1 MALKKKKNNKTK
13 WRIEIRE
20 GINRRQIA
28 KIKLAPNPHRYCSIE
43 RSSYILSH
51 ILLNPLSNIFQSS
64 NIAWYNNPERWPRDG
79 LSSSQSL
86 VSSSFPHR
94 FDDDRFTVY
103 RAEKYKASSAKI
115 SRGWIITVAAVSI
128 LQPCSLCVCKL
139 LKRSCKARKSPKG
152 GGQRSGR
159 EPLNSECNSI
169 IAGILRTFAIPA
181 RQSCRSPSFFLS
193 LAKSR
198 IRGNNKRTGETEGKL
213 KRTVS
218 WREER
223 DRVSSCRVSPLSRSL
238 LGWKRACLLIR
249 AVRRGNVYLFSNRAF

>member
-1 MALKKKKNNKTK
+1 MV
-13 WRIEIRE
+13 
-20 GINRRQIA
+20 
-28 KIKLAPNPHRYCSIE
+28 Y
-43 RSSYILSH
+43 
-51 ILLNPLSNIFQSS
+51 
-64 NIAWYNNPERWPRDG
+64 PR
-79 LSSSQSL
+79 
-86 VSSSFPHR
+86 VKVSFPLR
-94 FDDDRFTVY
+94 FRIDSTTTGLRFIELKSI
-103 RAEKYKASSAKI
+103 RHPSAKI

-223 DRVSSCRVSPLSRSL
+223 DRVSSCRVSL
-238 LGWKRACLLIR
+238 LRCRDPYSVGRELA
-249 AVRRGNVYLFSNRAF
+249 S